1 MKKFIEE
8 FKKFAIKGNVV
19 DMAIGVV
26 IGGAFTSIVNSLVND
41 IIMPLIAL
49 LVGDVSFADLGIVL
63 KGEGET
69 AIVLKYGN
77 FIQVIVNFILV
88 ALVLFFVVKA
98 INKLKEPEV
107 KEEPKEPEPSDE
119 LKALN
124 KIVELLEKK

>member
-1 MKKFIEE
+1 MKNFFEE
-8 FKKFAIKGNVV
+8 FKKFAVKGNVV

-26 IGGAFTSIVNSLVND
+26 IGGAFTAIVNSLVGD

-49 LVGDVSFADLGIVL
+49 LTGDVSFTDLQVIL

-77 FIQVIVNFILV
+77 FIQIIVNFLLV
-88 ALVLFFVVKA
+88 ALVLFFIVRA

-124 KIVELLEKK
+124 KIVDLLEKK